1 MSLSLKICLAIIF
14 ALALVALA
22 FVSTRFAR
30 KLYSVK
36 NPVSEE
42 PKEEP
47 KALPEPA
54 PKLEE
59 KTEEPVEEPAPEKAE
74 EPVAPE
80 EEKEPEPVE
89 PEVIVKTE
97 EVAVTAEDDE
107 PLEDDED
114 DREFFGRNRTFA
126 EKMLE
131 MDVRTQEYYDD
142 LNNEFISYRKMHQ
155 RISRRCVSY
164 RFGRKLV
171 AKISVRGKTMKLH
184 LALPVS
190 EFPEKTYFQ
199 KDMSE
204 VKLYAETPFTVKVK
218 SDRGERRALS
228 LVTALCEREGIQ
240 KKTRSTPVDSMEEIR
255 HLVLA
260 ELKKLQDKNVK

>member
-14 ALALVALA
+14 ALSLVALA
-22 FVSTRFAR
+22 FVSTRLAR
-30 KLYSVK
+30 KLYSAK
-36 NPVSEE
+36 NPV
-42 PKEEP
+42 KEEP

-59 KTEEPVEEPAPEKAE
+59 KTEEPVPEKTEKPVEPE
-74 EPVAPE
+74 EPVAEP
-80 EEKEPEPVE
+80 EKEPE
-89 PEVIVKTE
+89 VIIEKE
-97 EVAVTAEDDE
+97 EVAVTEAPSEDE
-107 PLEDDED
+107 NEVLEDDED
-114 DREFFGRNRTFA
+114 DREFFGRTRTFA

-142 LNNEFISYRKMHQ
+142 INNEFISYRKMHQ

-171 AKISVRGKTMKLH
+171 AKISVRGKTVKLH

-190 EFPEKTYFQ
+190 EFPEKIYFQ

-228 LVTALCEREGIQ
+228 LITALCEREGIQ

-260 ELKKLQDKNVK
+260 ELKKFQEKSLK

>member
-30 KLYSVK
+30 KQYSVK
-36 NPVSEE
+36 KPVSEE
-42 PKEEP
+42 LKEEP

-74 EPVAPE
+74 EPAAPE